1 MKGGWVSL
9 LKRIATMPKFT
20 NGTTFARFMPA
31 ILFMALFAGCAAS
44 PPGGQGG
51 GNGRAAGYDRVG
63 HASWYGGK
71 FHGRTTASGQRYN
84 MHAFT
89 AAHRTLPFGTQVAVT
104 NMANGRTVRLVIN
117 DRGPFIR
124 GRLIDVS
131 RRAAQKLGFLH
142 QGTTRVRVRTVGRVR
157 LRR

>member
-1 MKGGWVSL
+1 MAFPKL
-9 LKRIATMPKFT
+9 LFHVRIMPVFLIT
-20 NGTTFARFMPA
+20 
-31 ILFMALFAGCAAS
+31 LALAGCAAS
-44 PPGGQGG
+44 PPPGGGQGAW
-51 GNGRAAGYDRVG
+51 NSRAAGYDRVG

-71 FHGRTTASGQRYN
+71 FHGRRTASGQRYN

-104 NMANGRTVRLVIN
+104 NLANGRTVRLVIN

-124 GRLIDVS
+124 GRIIDVS
-131 RRAAQKLGFLH
+131 RRAAHKLGFL
-142 QGTTRVRVRTVGRVR
+142 QTGITRVRVRTVGRVR